1 MVKQADDAMMVVSRF
16 MVCCG
21 LNYPLR
27 CPDKGRLA
35 PNNTRIPNVSGF
47 LPRLAVTV
55 TEGKGVHGFGG
66 VKRISRSQIS
76 SAIRCAIA
84 AT

>member
-1 MVKQADDAMMVVSRF
+1 MLW
-16 MVCCG
+16 

-27 CPDKGRLA
+27 CPDKGRHA

-55 TEGKGVHGFGG
+55 TEGKGFHRLNGLL
-66 VKRISRSQIS
+66 ISRSQIS

-84 AT
+84 ATCISSRRMAR

>member
-1 MVKQADDAMMVVSRF
+1 MRYRQSSVKHAVEAMMMVSRF
-16 MVCCG
+16 IYVLR

-27 CPDKGRLA
+27 YPDKGRLA

-55 TEGKGVHGFGG
+55 TEG
-66 VKRISRSQIS
+66 
-76 SAIRCAIA
+76 
-84 AT
+84 T